1 MIKIV
6 VYSDGSLPNVFF
18 GKKEQ
23 SLAMINEYMQV
34 L

>member
-1 MIKIV
+1 MIKSV
-6 VYSDGSLPNVFF
+6 VYSDCSLSNVFF

-23 SLAMINEYMQV
+23 SLAMIYEYMQV